1 MKKDI
6 SLKDIKVKF
15 VEITKNIFEFL
26 KEYYLVLTFI
36 GTVFGLLFY
45 SMGYFFLYGYFFG
58 GIDKGFKAFIY
69 FLINPIPF
77 GFKQVLIV
85 GSILLAILV
94 MFWYIIKELNNN
106 YLLNTIL
113 LIVLHLFIVFVFLGY
128 QKNIEIITSLTVWIV
143 PMFIIGFI
151 KYLQVIMNRPIF
163 MFASFSYITILI
175 WLMVI
180 TKNIKYSD
188 FIINFSQFIL
198 MFLTVFL
205 NKLKRESKYYDFV
218 VFLPMSV
225 AVILFLFSLF
235 VNKMGIAVNYVAY
248 TISIIIGV
256 IILFW
261 IFRCNRNKI
270 RERFDRVKDDRNLN
284 RENSDWF
291 KKIVDMGIAKIAFVA
306 IFIFLNVTII
316 LYTGLFILGESVKY
330 FVWKTDDGIITYTFN
345 GEEKD
350 IIGKVVASKKDM
362 YYISDKNDNLVLI
375 KTKELYIRENK

>member
-1 MKKDI
+1 
-6 SLKDIKVKF
+6 
-15 VEITKNIFEFL
+15 
-26 KEYYLVLTFI
+26 
-36 GTVFGLLFY
+36 
-45 SMGYFFLYGYFFG
+45 
-58 GIDKGFKAFIY
+58 
-69 FLINPIPF
+69 
-77 GFKQVLIV
+77 
-85 GSILLAILV
+85 
-94 MFWYIIKELNNN
+94 
-106 YLLNTIL
+106 
-113 LIVLHLFIVFVFLGY
+113 
-128 QKNIEIITSLTVWIV
+128 
-143 PMFIIGFI
+143 
-151 KYLQVIMNRPIF
+151 
-163 MFASFSYITILI
+163 
-175 WLMVI
+175 
-180 TKNIKYSD
+180 
-188 FIINFSQFIL
+188 
-198 MFLTVFL
+198 
-205 NKLKRESKYYDFV
+205 
-218 VFLPMSV
+218 MSV